1 MDSEYSINCNCNAKP
16 DAIAATNFSI
26 PATSA
31 LPRRAK
37 PWRTAFWLDP
47 AFPPLVLGPVLRL
60 ALVQLA
66 SICRCDVMS
75 SAPRLLVARSQ
86 KLPNGLKHQGFSDQK
101 SNNLAAERTG
111 ISSQTERY

>member
-1 MDSEYSINCNCNAKP
+1 M
-16 DAIAATNFSI
+16 AATNFST

-37 PWRTAFWLDP
+37 PWRTAFWLDL

-60 ALVQLA
+60 ALVRLA

-75 SAPRLLVARSQ
+75 ALLGCGSRDLKTSA
-86 KLPNGLKHQGFSDQK
+86 NGLKHQGFSGKK

-111 ISSQTERY
+111 IPSQMERY